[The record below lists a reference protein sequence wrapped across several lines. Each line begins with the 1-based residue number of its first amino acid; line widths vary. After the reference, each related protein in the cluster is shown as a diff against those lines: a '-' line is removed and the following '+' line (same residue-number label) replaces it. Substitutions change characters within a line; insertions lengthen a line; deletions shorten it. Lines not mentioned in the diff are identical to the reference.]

1 MKLSEIA
8 NNIKKFTGEKMI
20 NYIETN
26 IETAIKET
34 ILQNQEYYWN
44 KEYVKAFINK

>member
-8 NNIKKFTGEKMI
+8 NNLEKFTGNKLI

-26 IETAIKET
+26 IETAIKKT

-44 KEYVKAFINK
+44 KEYTKPFLDN